1 MPLPGTFCIAPATGA
16 ASVSLTNE
24 VFMSSL
30 FSDLCRHA
38 GQLTLAVLFMALL
51 SMVLYGETTA
61 GDHAR
66 VLFNSL
72 FSTAPR

>member
-1 MPLPGTFCIAPATGA
+1 MF
-16 ASVSLTNE
+16 
-24 VFMSSL
+24 SL
-30 FSDLCRHA
+30 FSDLARHA

-61 GDHAR
+61 GEHAKS
-66 VLFNSL
+66 LFSL